1 MKRVLAAAAVVVGL
15 VGLVSMAG
23 AVTVINNWCTSTYV
37 LVGTGGATA
46 SSGLDS
52 AVVRALNPPNIVI
65 TKFATNLRTNDTQPY
80 SVAAIQGDT
89 ISFKMYWVNAGEA
102 TADTVILYD
111 YLPAGMTIGL
121 GSNND
126 TEANCLTGVS
136 AISGSLIS
144 FTATTVNGTDSGAAA
159 SGAFWYRAKVN

>member
-52 AVVRALNPPNIVI
+52 AVVRALNPPIITVNKIVTNI
-65 TKFATNLRTNDTQPY
+65 RTNNTDPY
-80 SVAAIQGDT
+80 SVAAVTGDVIQFKMIWANTGEAAADT
-89 ISFKMYWVNAGEA
+89 IV
-102 TADTVILYD
+102 LYD
-111 YLPAGMTIGL
+111 YVPAGMTIVAASNVDTKVNSA
-121 GSNND
+121 GS
-126 TEANCLTGVS
+126 
-136 AISGSLIS
+136 SLIAGTLVS
-144 FTATTVNGTDSGAAA
+144 YTGTAVGGTDTAAANGAFLFRATVN
-159 SGAFWYRAKVN
+159 